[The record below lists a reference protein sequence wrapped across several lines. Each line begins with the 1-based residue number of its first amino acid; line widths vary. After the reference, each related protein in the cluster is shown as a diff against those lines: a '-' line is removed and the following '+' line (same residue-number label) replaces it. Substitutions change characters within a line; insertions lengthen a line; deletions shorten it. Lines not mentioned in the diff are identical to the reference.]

1 MPEKSLDDRIKEQK
15 ERQLA
20 LEKKIEKYKQEKEDA
35 LYLKEIKEK
44 AEVENADNIENIYL
58 LSEAELNEQIKIKAK
73 QLALVAYKTGEY
85 DLYRNKDLIATIDE
99 NGMVELEEEYSKEL
113 EKYLPPE
120 SLEMEKVDPEEM
132 IEKSKEEGK
141 TDLKKEEEKGK
152 EEEEKEETVDKL
164 KEDTGLEIISLVRIE
179 DERFSDDIVGYQTGY
194 SEQYVALTKDG
205 TFHLVGEKSDGS
217 FEEHPDFLGATSAHT
232 SEQPEYD
239 ENGNCCGN
247 SSVDMVMRRSDGTRS
262 SLGIDMSFGEIT
274 LTNRDTNEPIET
286 SNYAPTQSE
295 IDKRKLADAKGRQ
308 VLLGKNVGTQGN
320 EEEAAELKRIQLGT
334 EELKRERAK
343 QEAEEDDGHGWPEE
357 KKAPGEI

>member
-1 MPEKSLDDRIKEQK
+1 MPEKSLDERIKEQK

-20 LEKKIEKYKQEKEDA
+20 LEKKIEKANQEKEDA

-85 DLYRNKDLIATIDE
+85 DLYKNTELIATIDE

-141 TDLKKEEEKGK
+141 TDLKKEEEKEK

-179 DERFSDDIVGYQTGY
+179 DERFSDDVVGYQTGY

-274 LTNRDTNEPIET
+274 LTNRDTNEPIAT
-286 SNYAPTQSE
+286 SNYTPTQSE
-295 IDKRKLADAKGRQ
+295 IDERKLADAKGREA
-308 VLLGKNVGTQGN
+308 LLRKEKVN
-320 EEEAAELKRIQLGT
+320 EDKKK
-334 EELKRERAK
+334 EELKRAEM
-343 QEAEEDDGHGWPEE
+343 EAEEDDGHGWPEE
-357 KKAPGEI
+357 RKAPGEI

>member
-1 MPEKSLDDRIKEQK
+1 MPEKSLDERIKEQK

-20 LEKKIEKYKQEKEDA
+20 LEKKIEKANQEKEDA

-44 AEVENADNIENIYL
+44 AEVENAGNIENIYL

-141 TDLKKEEEKGK
+141 TDLKEVEEKDK

-179 DERFSDDIVGYQTGY
+179 DERFSEDIVGYQTGY

-262 SLGIDMSFGEIT
+262 SLGIDMSYGEIT

-286 SNYAPTQSE
+286 SNYTPTQSE
-295 IDKRKLADAKGRQ
+295 IDERKLADAKGREA
-308 VLLGKNVGTQGN
+308 LLRKEKVN
-320 EEEAAELKRIQLGT
+320 EDKKK
-334 EELKRERAK
+334 EELKRAEM
-343 QEAEEDDGHGWPEE
+343 EAEEDDGHGWPEE
-357 KKAPGEI
+357 RKAPGEI

>member
-1 MPEKSLDDRIKEQK
+1 MPEKSLDERIKEQK

-20 LEKKIEKYKQEKEDA
+20 LEKKIEKANQEKEDA

-58 LSEAELNEQIKIKAK
+58 LSKAELNEQIKIKAK

-99 NGMVELEEEYSKEL
+99 NGMVEFDEEYVKEL
-113 EKYLPPE
+113 SENMQVRE
-120 SLEMEKVDPEEM
+120 SEIENSEIDPKEL

-141 TDLKKEEEKGK
+141 TDLKKEEEKEK

-179 DERFSDDIVGYQTGY
+179 DERFSDDVVGYQTGY

-286 SNYAPTQSE
+286 SNYTPTQSE
-295 IDKRKLADAKGRQ
+295 IDERKLADAKGRD
-308 VLLGKNVGTQGN
+308 LLLQKEKEEEEKKKAKKGGEEKKKQDETQGDD
-320 EEEAAELKRIQLGT
+320 
-334 EELKRERAK
+334 
-343 QEAEEDDGHGWPEE
+343 EEDHGWPGER
-357 KKAPGEI
+357 KAPGEK

>member
-141 TDLKKEEEKGK
+141 TDLKKEEEKEK

-179 DERFSDDIVGYQTGY
+179 DERFSDDVVGYQTGY

-286 SNYAPTQSE
+286 SNYTPTQSE
-295 IDKRKLADAKGRQ
+295 IDERKLADAKGREA
-308 VLLGKNVGTQGN
+308 LLRKEKVN
-320 EEEAAELKRIQLGT
+320 EDKKK
-334 EELKRERAK
+334 EELKRAEM
-343 QEAEEDDGHGWPEE
+343 EAEEDDGHGWPGER
-357 KKAPGEI
+357 KAPGEK

>member
-20 LEKKIEKYKQEKEDA
+20 LEKKIEKANQEKEDA

-85 DLYRNKDLIATIDE
+85 DLYKNTELIATIDE
-99 NGMVELEEEYSKEL
+99 NGMVELEEEYSKKL

-141 TDLKKEEEKGK
+141 TDLKKEEEKEK

-179 DERFSDDIVGYQTGY
+179 DERFSDDVVGYQTGY

-286 SNYAPTQSE
+286 SNYTPTQSE
-295 IDKRKLADAKGRQ
+295 IDERKLADAKGREA
-308 VLLGKNVGTQGN
+308 LLRKEKVN
-320 EEEAAELKRIQLGT
+320 EDKKK
-334 EELKRERAK
+334 EELKRAEM
-343 QEAEEDDGHGWPEE
+343 EAEEDDGHGWPEE
-357 KKAPGEI
+357 RKAPGEI

>member
-1 MPEKSLDDRIKEQK
+1 MPEKSLDERIKEQK

-20 LEKKIEKYKQEKEDA
+20 LEKKIEKANQEKEDA

-58 LSEAELNEQIKIKAK
+58 LSEAELNEQIKIRAK

-132 IEKSKEEGK
+132 IEQSKEDGK
-141 TDLKKEEEKGK
+141 TDLKEVEEKDK

-179 DERFSDDIVGYQTGY
+179 DERFSDDVVGYQTGY

-247 SSVDMVMRRSDGTRS
+247 SSVDMVMRRADGTRS
-262 SLGIDMSFGEIT
+262 SLGIDMSYGEIT

-286 SNYAPTQSE
+286 SNYTPTQSE
-295 IDKRKLADAKGRQ
+295 IDERKLADAKGRE
-308 VLLGKNVGTQGN
+308 VLLRKEKAN
-320 EEEAAELKRIQLGT
+320 EDKKK
-334 EELKRERAK
+334 EELKRAE

-357 KKAPGEI
+357 RKAPGEI

>member
-1 MPEKSLDDRIKEQK
+1 MPEKSLDERIKEQK

-20 LEKKIEKYKQEKEDA
+20 LEKKIEKANQEKEDA

-141 TDLKKEEEKGK
+141 TDLKKEEEKEK

-179 DERFSDDIVGYQTGY
+179 DERFSDDVVGYQTGY

-286 SNYAPTQSE
+286 SNYTPTQSE
-295 IDKRKLADAKGRQ
+295 IDERKLADAKGREA
-308 VLLGKNVGTQGN
+308 LLRKEKVN
-320 EEEAAELKRIQLGT
+320 EDKKK
-334 EELKRERAK
+334 EELKRAEM
-343 QEAEEDDGHGWPEE
+343 EAEEDDGHGWPGER
-357 KKAPGEI
+357 KAPGEK